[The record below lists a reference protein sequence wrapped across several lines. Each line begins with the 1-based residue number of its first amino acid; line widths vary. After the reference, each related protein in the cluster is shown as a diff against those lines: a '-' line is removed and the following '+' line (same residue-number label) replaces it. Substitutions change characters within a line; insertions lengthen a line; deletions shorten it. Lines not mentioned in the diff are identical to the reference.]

1 MDTTG
6 LVRITSEADL
16 REVVGDPLPRVA
28 NKSRSAL
35 TDEHRQWLARS
46 PFCLLATAGANG
58 TCDVSPK
65 GDPPGFT
72 LALDDRTI
80 AIPDRPGNKRV
91 DSFVNVLSNPHVG
104 LIYLIPGRTD
114 TMRVNGRASLLRD
127 APFFD
132 EMVVKGHRPS
142 LALLVEIE
150 EVFFHCAKAFLRS
163 SLWEPETWSSPDAVP
178 SRARLVHALERPGD
192 SLEEV
197 ERHYGP
203 DYAKG
208 LY

>member
-35 TDEHRQWLARS
+35 TDEHRQWLALS

-72 LALDDRTI
+72 LVLDDRTI
-80 AIPDRPGNKRV
+80 AIPDRPGNRRV

-114 TMRVNGRASLLRD
+114 TMRVDGRATLLRD

-132 EMVVKGHRPS
+132 EMVLAVGAGDLVFPGRGAVAGAARP
-142 LALLVEIE
+142 
-150 EVFFHCAKAFLRS
+150 
-163 SLWEPETWSSPDAVP
+163 
-178 SRARLVHALERPGD
+178 RARAAR
-192 SLEEV
+192 
-197 ERHYGP
+197 
-203 DYAKG
+203 
-208 LY
+208 